1 MSTAIPAILL
11 GLSSELELTIFFI
24 LPLTLLLLL
33 MQYRNVTTGWQQSRI
48 KFLVGLKGR
57 RNRCFMTEFKNS
69 YPTLFIGFSVLL
81 TALSALAV
89 SSLFFFL
96 SCGIVASCLFNIVRL
111 IGIPDI
117 SGEVRPEER
126 CFITNCF
133 TCVTTDLYV
142 QKTNA

>member
-48 KFLVGLKGR
+48 KFLVGLRGR

-69 YPTLFIGFSVLL
+69 YPTLFIGSSVLL
-81 TALSALAV
+81 TALSFLAV

-96 SCGIVASCLFNIVRL
+96 SCGIVALCLFNTSYRQTY
-111 IGIPDI
+111 
-117 SGEVRPEER
+117 RY
-126 CFITNCF
+126 T
-133 TCVTTDLYV
+133 
-142 QKTNA
+142 

>member
-96 SCGIVASCLFNIVRL
+96 SCGIVASCLFNTSYRQTY
-111 IGIPDI
+111 
-117 SGEVRPEER
+117 RY
-126 CFITNCF
+126 T
-133 TCVTTDLYV
+133 
-142 QKTNA
+142 